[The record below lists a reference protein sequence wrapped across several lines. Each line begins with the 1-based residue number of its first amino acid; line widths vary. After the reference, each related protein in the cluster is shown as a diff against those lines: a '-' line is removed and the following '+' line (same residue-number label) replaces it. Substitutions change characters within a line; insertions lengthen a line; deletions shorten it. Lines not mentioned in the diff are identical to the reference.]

1 MLYVLTEYV
10 TDIVTDMLTQ
20 IFIRNIPE
28 RTQDSSASKNPVTNV
43 HPITF
48 REGTEGLS
56 GT

>member
-43 HPITF
+43 HPITC
-48 REGTEGLS
+48 REGTEGRS